1 MLTFLTV
8 VTMLVTV
15 VMAFHVDAED
25 KQHTKNSEIEKDK
38 IHITA
43 DTLISESETGVA
55 EFIGNVRAIQERTV
69 ITSDSL
75 KIYYKQDVKNK
86 KNGPTGEASIEKIVA
101 SGNVKITFDNKVAV
115 TQQAVYQTEARILI
129 LSGANSKVIS
139 GNDSISGE
147 KITYYRNDERIKVE
161 SGPEQ
166 RVEAVFS
173 SGGKGL
179 Q

>member
-1 MLTFLTV
+1 MTV

-25 KQHTKNSEIEKDK
+25 KQHTNNSKIEKDR

-43 DTLISESETGVA
+43 DTLISESEAGLA
-55 EFIGNVRAIQERTV
+55 EFIGNVRAVQERTV
-69 ITSDSL
+69 ITADSL
-75 KIYYKQDVKNK
+75 KIYYKQGVKSKQNAS
-86 KNGPTGEASIEKIVA
+86 TGEGFIEKIVA
-101 SGNVKITFDNKVAV
+101 AGNVKITFDNKVAI
-115 TQQAVYQTEARILI
+115 TQQAIYQTETRILI

-147 KITYYRNDERIKVE
+147 KITYYRTDERIKVE
-161 SGPEQ
+161 SGPER
-166 RVEAVFS
+166 RVEAFFS